1 MARITVSQPVPVPA
15 RVPLVHLVSNKKA
28 EATPVVAPPDA
39 DAILTRREEL
49 PGDLHVCFVDWPA
62 FIPARDKD
70 NPKAKVVP
78 ACVKVCVCRS
88 TNHLHRVFVE
98 TPTATIVRNA
108 AGAAWMR
115 ADDVRLVAPF
125 LK

>member
-1 MARITVSQPVPVPA
+1 MARITVSAPASPA
-15 RVPLVHLVSNKKA
+15 RVSLAHLVVNK
-28 EATPVVAPPDA
+28 ATTPATVAPPDA
-39 DAILTRREEL
+39 DAILTRLETL
-49 PGDLHVCFVDWPA
+49 PDGTFVAFVNWPA

-78 ACVKVCVCRS
+78 ATVKVVVLRS
-88 TNHLHRVFVE
+88 AAHVGRVFVE
-98 TPTATIVRNA
+98 TPAGTIVRNA

-115 ADDVRLVAPF
+115 LDDVRTVAPF